1 MGFGK
6 IDYKKYIIFFYKIR
20 YVIYMLCLISICFI
34 AFKSITHKK
43 EKLYNNIAEY
53 EHINFLIKNG
63 KPKTKTLNEG
73 YVRSIFSNTKLD
85 YIKYENGTYNV
96 KASNVN
102 IITLA
107 NIVYQIENDGFRI
120 SFLKAEDYTGKQDF
134 TVHME
139 ISP

>member
-1 MGFGK
+1 
-6 IDYKKYIIFFYKIR
+6 
-20 YVIYMLCLISICFI
+20 MLCLISICFI

>member
-1 MGFGK
+1 MDFGK
-6 IDYKKYIIFFYKIR
+6 IDFKKYIIFFYKIR
-20 YVIYMLCLISICFI
+20 YVVYMLFLISIGFI

-43 EKLYNNIAEY
+43 EKLYNKIAEY
-53 EHINFLIKNG
+53 EHISFLIKNG
-63 KPKTKTLNEG
+63 KPKTKTLNEE
-73 YVRSIFSNTKLD
+73 YVRAIFSNTKLD
-85 YIKYENGTYNV
+85 YIKYENGAYNV
-96 KASNVN
+96 KASNIN

-107 NIVYQIENDGFRI
+107 NIVYQIENDGFKI